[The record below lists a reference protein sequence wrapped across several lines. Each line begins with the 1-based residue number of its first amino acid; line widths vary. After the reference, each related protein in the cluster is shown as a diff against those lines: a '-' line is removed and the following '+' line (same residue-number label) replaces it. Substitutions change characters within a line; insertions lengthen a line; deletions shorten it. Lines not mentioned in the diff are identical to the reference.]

1 VLVSQLS
8 VDFSQ
13 LVWPPDI
20 LGVVVLV
27 DSDPYVMV
35 PRFVDL
41 QEALVAKSALE
52 SSGIE
57 SYVADENTIHLIG
70 SHLAGVRLFV
80 RKSNAEAAS
89 TLLEKAGPQNS

>member
-1 VLVSQLS
+1 
-8 VDFSQ
+8 VDFWS

-20 LGVVVLV
+20 LGVVALT
-27 DSDPYVMV
+27 DPDPYVV
-35 PRFVDL
+35 VRRFVGL

-70 SHLAGVRLFV
+70 SHLGGVRLFV
-80 RKSNAEAAS
+80 RKSDAEAAS
-89 TLLEKAGPQNS
+89 TLLDKAGPQNS